1 MISNKGQPRKKRR
14 MTKNL
19 TNTHLIGTEADVTK
33 EDEENIDD
41 VKQREIE

>member
-1 MISNKGQPRKKRR
+1 MISNKGPAKKRR
-14 MTKNL
+14 KMTKNL
-19 TNTHLIGTEADVTK
+19 TNVHLIGTEADVTK